1 MYIMLTMLTKITMVK
16 LKEQEDDTPQYLF
29 SSEAALL
36 VLGGAAQ
43 FIAPAKL
50 RLEVQLL
57 SFS

>member
-1 MYIMLTMLTKITMVK
+1 MLTKITMVK